1 MCCSQKLFFTAVSCS
16 HLKVLRSLSSSLRM
30 NCFSL
35 LKNRS
40 VERGPGWLV
49 LFLWFILGQQASLDM
64 SKCLLTHSSA
74 IIRNICSVNHLIVAR
89 VRHTLS
95 LSILLA
101 YVFSL
106 LALVYSFSLYV
117 HKPCLTLTPPVTDSS
132 SGLLMSGGSQQAPC
146 WWLHFGVNFRRR
158 LTQLMRI
165 L

>member
-35 LKNRS
+35 LKIRS

-89 VRHTLS
+89 VSAHAVSFYLTCLCFS
-95 LSILLA
+95 
-101 YVFSL
+101 SL

-132 SGLLMSGGSQQAPC
+132 SGLLMSGRSQQAPC
-146 WWLHFGVNFRRR
+146 WWLHFGVNFRED
-158 LTQLMRI
+158 
-165 L
+165 

>member
-1 MCCSQKLFFTAVSCS
+1 MVCCSQKLFFTSVSCI
-16 HLKVLRSLSSSLRM
+16 HLKVLRSLSSLRM
-30 NCFSL
+30 NCFGL

-40 VERGPGWLV
+40 VERGLGWLV

-74 IIRNICSVNHLIVAR
+74 IIRNICSVNHLIVAW

-95 LSILLA
+95 LSIVLA
-101 YVFSL
+101 YFFLPSHSRL
-106 LALVYSFSLYV
+106 LSLYV
-117 HKPCLTLTPPVTDSS
+117 HEPCLTLTPPLTDSS
-132 SGLLMSGGSQQAPC
+132 SGLLMSGRSQQAPC

-158 LTQLMRI
+158 LTLLMRI